1 MRVLFVAF
9 PAHGHQL
16 PLVPLAWAARV
27 AGHEVLFAGDRT
39 TADLIVPAGLPTIEI
54 SDIDVF
60 ATCDRILGFTRATD
74 TQIYLETIREWHYN
88 GALPDVIAKIF
99 ALAGDLTAEGLIRVA
114 REWSADVI
122 VYEPFMP
129 VAQLAAS
136 VLGIPAVMH
145 GIGIPFP
152 SMTTMFAKTSKAWK
166 QCGGGIPPTAPAA
179 TIDVWPASMRPSYLD
194 SGWPMRYCPYNKG
207 AVLPKW
213 LHEPLVRPRVCITMG
228 TAVPVTGGTQA
239 LDLAIDAVSKCDV
252 DAVVLDSSAR
262 AGDSLP
268 DNCRS
273 VGWIPLNAIL
283 PTCSALIH
291 HGGAGTTSAAL
302 AAGVPQLV
310 IPHFADQPANA
321 EVVADR
327 GVGLCL
333 RPDEV
338 ESDSIRNCLGRIL
351 DDAAISIVAAAV
363 RAEINSM
370 PSPSELVER
379 LAALAA
385 ARSTESR

>member
-1 MRVLFVAF
+1 M
-9 PAHGHQL
+9 
-16 PLVPLAWAARV
+16 
-27 AGHEVLFAGDRT
+27 
-39 TADLIVPAGLPTIEI
+39 
-54 SDIDVF
+54 
-60 ATCDRILGFTRATD
+60 
-74 TQIYLETIREWHYN
+74 
-88 GALPDVIAKIF
+88 
-99 ALAGDLTAEGLIRVA
+99 
-114 REWSADVI
+114 
-122 VYEPFMP
+122 
-129 VAQLAAS
+129 
-136 VLGIPAVMH
+136 
-145 GIGIPFP
+145 
-152 SMTTMFAKTSKAWK
+152 
-166 QCGGGIPPTAPAA
+166 
-179 TIDVWPASMRPSYLD
+179 
-194 SGWPMRYCPYNKG
+194 
-207 AVLPKW
+207 
-213 LHEPLVRPRVCITMG
+213 
-228 TAVPVTGGTQA
+228 
-239 LDLAIDAVSKCDV
+239 
-252 DAVVLDSSAR
+252 
-262 AGDSLP
+262 
-268 DNCRS
+268 
-273 VGWIPLNAIL
+273 